1 MKAGKVA
8 VLGFTILLM
17 ALAAR
22 MWKSELLWSW
32 HEQPLISVCLEADG
46 GEETIGCWQAG
57 EEEYYVFLPS
67 PDVLENARLQ
77 SRPGATVYLDGELL
91 SRNEVRQNLVYNFPY
106 TIEATENGREISGT
120 VTFLYSEKIPS
131 LFLDTASGSMEYIHQ
146 EKDNQEPGTMR
157 LYQADGTLDYQ
168 GSLEQINGRGNVTWT
183 DLEKK
188 PYNLS
193 LTMAADLLGMGQ
205 GENWVLLANGFDAT
219 NLRNKIVLDFS
230 QKVCKTFTPQS
241 QWVNLYLNGEYAG
254 LYLLCQRIEIHPD
267 KVDIPQKG
275 SFLLSTDFGFRL
287 EEWEKSFFYTSCGV
301 AMRIRHS
308 GMDQW
313 QMEDIWNAAER
324 AIMAPDGVDPVTGQ
338 SWETLIDVDSWAR
351 KLLIEEVFG
360 NLDGGFVSQYFY
372 LDGADTQRR
381 IVAGPVW
388 DYDITMGNPANSAIS
403 CPEQLQTL
411 RRFFFSAKDTSWFYH
426 LYQKPEFAELVCR
439 LYAEEFRPL
448 LTILLD
454 TEVEEYGAFVRS
466 AANMNEIRWRG
477 TMTRTFDQGV
487 EELLSF
493 MEQRL
498 TFLDSLWIDHE
509 TYFLVE
515 ALGMNASVC
524 FAVKTGE
531 TLQMLKKEETE
542 SRKWYHM
549 DTDIPFDVTEPVWE
563 NGVIVLKTIS

>member
-1 MKAGKVA
+1 MKAGKAA

-22 MWKSELLWSW
+22 MWKRELLWSW

-77 SRPGATVYLDGELL
+77 SRPGATVYLDDELL

-372 LDGADTQRR
+372 LDGEDPEGK

-388 DYDITMGNPANSAIS
+388 DYDITMGNPFKTTVSNPNQLFALRSA
-403 CPEQLQTL
+403 
-411 RRFFFSAKDTSWFYH
+411 FYYFDDAAWFYY
-426 LYQKPEFAELVCR
+426 LYQQEEFAQLVR
-439 LYAEEFRPL
+439 QLYTREFRPL
-448 LTILLD
+448 LDDVFGQKVDGYI
-454 TEVEEYGAFVRS
+454 EYIS
-466 AANMNEIRWRG
+466 TAAKLNEIRWKHEL
-477 TMTRTFDQGV
+477 TETYSESV
-487 EELLSF
+487 EALRDYMS
-493 MEQRL
+493 RRIA
-498 TFLDSLWIDHE
+498 FLDSFWIDQE
-509 TYFLVE
+509 PYFTVE
-515 ALGMNASVC
+515 AMGSEAAMC
-524 FAVKTGE
+524 FAVKPGQ
-531 TLQMLKKEETE
+531 TLPTLHEGG
-542 SRKWYHM
+542 SDPRWYRV
-549 DTDIPFDVTEPVWE
+549 DTNTLFDVTQPIYE
-563 NGVIVLKTIS
+563 NIQIYLGDES